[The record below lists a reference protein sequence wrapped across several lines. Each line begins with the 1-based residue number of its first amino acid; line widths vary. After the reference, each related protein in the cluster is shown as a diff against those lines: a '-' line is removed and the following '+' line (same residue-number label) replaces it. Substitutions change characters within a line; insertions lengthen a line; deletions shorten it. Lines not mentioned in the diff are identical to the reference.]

1 MGVNSDSA
9 SGKCVTHRINTVRH
23 VQSIFVGREARPT
36 GEGIVGRGR
45 RLSRT
50 ARVRIKGQRGWRRW
64 AGVVAPA
71 YRLVGG
77 CVGLLPVSGDL
88 Y

>member
-1 MGVNSDSA
+1 M
-9 SGKCVTHRINTVRH
+9 HRINAIRQ
-23 VQSIFVGREARPT
+23 VQSIPVGGEARPT
-36 GEGIVGRGR
+36 GKGIVGCGP

-50 ARVRIKGQRGWRRW
+50 ARVRIKGRRGWRRW